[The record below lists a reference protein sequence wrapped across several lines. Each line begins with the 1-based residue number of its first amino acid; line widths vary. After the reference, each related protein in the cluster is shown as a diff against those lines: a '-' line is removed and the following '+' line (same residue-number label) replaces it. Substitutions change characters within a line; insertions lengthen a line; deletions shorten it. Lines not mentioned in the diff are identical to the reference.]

1 MGDNVTLRCHVP
13 RPAAQVEFYQDEHL
27 RLHKRKEEGSDAS
40 DFSFIITEMKH
51 AVKYRCRYRALE
63 PPGASEISDPVELVV
78 TDLWFPP
85 PSISLSPKGWD
96 RNGTNDTVRVEMGTD
111 VTIRCWNQYNGS
123 TFLHKDGRS
132 APIQRQ
138 NPDIGGTATF
148 TLFGVTPADAGTYR
162 CSYHPGGYYLL
173 SSPLGN
179 NVTLEVTPS
188 PAAPGA
194 EGLRVNVVVAV
205 VRGCAAALIFGL
217 GLFFL
222 VDARSLWAHRDDGT
236 GGDSFKPIP

>member
-1 MGDNVTLRCHVP
+1 MRCRVP
-13 RPAAQVEFYQDEHL
+13 RVAAQVEFYQDEHL
-27 RLHKRKEEGSDAS
+27 RLHKRKEEGLDAS
-40 DFSFIITEMKH
+40 EFSFVVTEMKH
-51 AVKYRCRYRALE
+51 AVRYRCRYRALE
-63 PPGASEISDPVELVV
+63 PPGTLEKSDPVELVV
-78 TDLWFPP
+78 TDLWYPP
-85 PSISLSPKGWD
+85 PGISLSPKGCD
-96 RNGTNDTVRVEMGTD
+96 KNGTDDTVRVETGTD
-111 VTIRCWNQYNGS
+111 VTIRCWNKYNGS
-123 TFLHKDGRS
+123 TFLHKDGRP
-132 APIQRQ
+132 APILRR

-194 EGLRVNVVVAV
+194 EEPHRTLAVAV
-205 VRGCAAALIFGL
+205 VRGCAAAFIFGL

-222 VDARSLWAHRDDGT
+222 LDARRSWAYRDDGA
-236 GGDSFKPIP
+236 GGGSFKLN